1 MITYLCG
8 DLIES
13 LPNQITLDVNGVGY
27 QILIPL
33 STYDVVSQQGS
44 KRLKILTHLQVR
56 EDAHILYG
64 FATPAERD
72 LFRLLIQRVSGVG
85 PKIALSVLSGISVQD
100 FQAAVV
106 RSDVEFISQ
115 IKGLGKKTTE
125 RIVLELKDKVGVV
138 EAWGQAA
145 GDAASPQ
152 DTTFNDGLLALIH
165 LGYKQTEASKA
176 IAQIRKSGEF
186 SGEPTVDEII
196 RAGLRIL
203 N

>member
-1 MITYLCG
+1 MITHLSG
-8 DLIES
+8 ELVES

-27 QILIPL
+27 QVLIPL
-33 STYDVVSQQGS
+33 STYDVIAHKKG
-44 KRLKILTHLQVR
+44 RIKILTHLQVR

-64 FATPAERD
+64 FATAAERN

-85 PKIALSVLSGISVQD
+85 PKIALAVISGVSVDD

-106 RSDVEFISQ
+106 RGDVEFISQ
-115 IKGLGKKTTE
+115 VKGLGKKTTE

-145 GDAASPQ
+145 EGEASPQ
-152 DTTFNDGLLALIH
+152 ESVFNDGLLALIH

-176 IAQIRKSGEF
+176 IAQLRKSGEF
-186 SGEPTVDEII
+186 SGQSTVDEII

>member
-1 MITYLCG
+1 MITHLSG
-8 DLIES
+8 ELVES

-27 QILIPL
+27 QVLIPL
-33 STYDVVSQQGS
+33 STYDVIAHKKG
-44 KRLKILTHLQVR
+44 RIKILTHLQVR

-64 FATPAERD
+64 FATAAERN

-85 PKIALSVLSGISVQD
+85 PKIALAVISGVSVDD

-106 RSDVEFISQ
+106 RGDVEFISQ
-115 IKGLGKKTTE
+115 VKGLGKKTTE

-138 EAWGQAA
+138 EAWGQSAD
-145 GDAASPQ
+145 GEASPQ
-152 DTTFNDGLLALIH
+152 ESVFNDGLLALIH

-176 IAQIRKSGEF
+176 IAHLRKSGEY
-186 SGEPTVDEII
+186 SGPSTVDEII